1 MLLSTAMEFHNMHRH
16 INRKRSY
23 MPMVIELKTYMNRK
37 LIYSF
42 AHFTEIIIEMMM
54 IIYIIIP
61 VTDDDDDVRIHE

>member
-1 MLLSTAMEFHNMHRH
+1 
-16 INRKRSY
+16 
-23 MPMVIELKTYMNRK
+23 MPMVIELKTYMYRK

-61 VTDDDDDVRIHE
+61 VTDDDDDIRIHE